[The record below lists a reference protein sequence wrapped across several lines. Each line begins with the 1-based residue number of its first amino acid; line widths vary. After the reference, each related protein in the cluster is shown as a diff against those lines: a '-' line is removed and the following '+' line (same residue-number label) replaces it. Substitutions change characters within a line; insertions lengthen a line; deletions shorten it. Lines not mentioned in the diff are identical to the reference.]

1 MWIFRSFLVPTLA
14 NQGLGPRPL
23 PLSPR
28 QLSFSRWCPL
38 AGVTQATFRPASFKV
53 LTGS

>member
-1 MWIFRSFLVPTLA
+1 MWTFRSFLITTLA

-23 PLSPR
+23 PWSPR
-28 QLSFSRWCPL
+28 QLSSCQGCPSP
-38 AGVTQATFRPASFKV
+38 GVTQATFRPASFKV